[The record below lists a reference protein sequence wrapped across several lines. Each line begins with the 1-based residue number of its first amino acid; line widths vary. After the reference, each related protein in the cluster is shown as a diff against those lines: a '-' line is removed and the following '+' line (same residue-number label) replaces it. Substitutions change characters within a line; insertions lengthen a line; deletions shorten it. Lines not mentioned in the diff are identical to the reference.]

1 MMKKIM
7 KKLVSPA
14 LLAVILICVLSVTAS
29 AELIPTKKSWT
40 VSFTEKKVMVSD
52 FKTKEMDDEVYG
64 LQPGD
69 YTDIVLNLK
78 NDYDETVDW
87 YMTNKV
93 LKSLEDTRADDT
105 GLQGGAYSYILTFK
119 NTSTGKETVL
129 FSSDRVGG
137 EGESKA
143 GVGLHQATGALQDW
157 FYLDTFKK
165 GEGGTLTLRVA
176 LEGETQGNDY
186 QDTLAQLQM
195 QFAVELRP
203 AYEEPTPPPEDK
215 TTTTTTTTTTKTTTK
230 SDSST
235 SSSSTKHTTHT
246 STTHREIVKTGD
258 YTDTIPYIIAAGVS
272 GLVFLLLA
280 LYSLRERRKQK
291 GGQA

>member
-7 KKLVSPA
+7 KTIISPA
-14 LLAVILICVLSVTAS
+14 LLVWLLICTFSVTAF

-40 VSFTEKKVMVSD
+40 VSFTENKTMVSD

-78 NDYDETVDW
+78 NEYNQTVDW
-87 YMTNKV
+87 YMKNQVIKT
-93 LKSLEDTRADDT
+93 LEETRAKDT
-105 GLQGGAYSYILTFK
+105 GLAGGAYSYILTFK
-119 NTSTGKETVL
+119 NTSTNKETVL

-137 EGESKA
+137 EGESNA

-186 QDTLAQLQM
+186 QDTLAQLKM
-195 QFAVELRP
+195 QFAVELR
-203 AYEEPTPPPEDK
+203 ETPDNPDNPDNPEK
-215 TTTTTTTTTTKTTTK
+215 EKEKEKETVTTKETIKNT
-230 SDSST
+230 SSST
-235 SSSSTKHTTHT
+235 SKSTV
-246 STTHREIVKTGD
+246 VKTGD
-258 YTDTIPYIIAAGVS
+258 YTDTIPYILAAGVS
-272 GLVFLLLA
+272 GLAFLLLA
-280 LYSLRERRKQK
+280 LYSRRERNKQK

>member
-14 LLAVILICVLSVTAS
+14 LLAAALICALSVTAF
-29 AELIPTKKSWT
+29 AELIPTKKSWS

-52 FKTKEMDDEVYG
+52 FKTKEMDDQVYG

-93 LKSLEDTRADDT
+93 LKSLEDTRAEDT

-137 EGESKA
+137 EGESKS

-186 QDTLAQLQM
+186 QDTLADLQM
-195 QFAVELRP
+195 NFAVELSN
-203 AYEEPTPPPEDK
+203 EE
-215 TTTTTTTTTTKTTTK
+215 TTTTATSTTGSSTTTTGSSTTTTR
-230 SDSST
+230 SNSTTST
-235 SSSSTKHTTHT
+235 SR
-246 STTHREIVKTGD
+246 STTVVRTGD
-258 YTDTIPYIIAAGVS
+258 QNDLFPYFLAAGIS
-272 GLVFLLLA
+272 GAVLMVLA
-280 LYSLRERRKQK
+280 CYGVYRRRKDK
-291 GGQA
+291 EGGAA

>member
-7 KKLVSPA
+7 KKLISPA
-14 LLAVILICVLSVTAS
+14 LLAAVLICALAVTAS

-78 NDYDETVDW
+78 NDYNETVDW

-129 FSSDRVGG
+129 FSSDRIGG
-137 EGESKA
+137 DGESKA

-203 AYEEPTPPPEDK
+203 AYEEPDNPPAEDK
-215 TTTTTTTTTTKTTTK
+215 TTTTTTTTTKTTTEK
-230 SDSST
+230 S
-235 SSSSTKHTTHT
+235 SSSSTKHTSS
-246 STTHREIVKTGD
+246 STTTHHEIVKTGD

>member
-1 MMKKIM
+1 MKKIM

-14 LLAVILICVLSVTAS
+14 LLAAILICAFSVKAF
-29 AELIPTKKSWT
+29 AELIPTEKSWS

-52 FKTKEMDDEVYG
+52 FKTKEMDDQVYG

-93 LKSLEDTRADDT
+93 LKSLEDTRAEDT

-137 EGESKA
+137 EGESKS

-176 LEGETQGNDY
+176 LEGETQGKRLSGY
-186 QDTLAQLQM
+186 PGTAQM

-203 AYEEPTPPPEDK
+203 AYDEPD
-215 TTTTTTTTTTKTTTK
+215 TTTTTTTTTRTTTATSTTTTRTTTK
-230 SDSST
+230 D
-235 SSSSTKHTTHT
+235 SSSSSSKHTTHT

-280 LYSLRERRKQK
+280 FYSLKERRKQK

>member
-14 LLAVILICVLSVTAS
+14 LLAAVLICALSVTAF
-29 AELIPTKKSWT
+29 AELIPTEKSWS

-52 FKTKEMDDEVYG
+52 FKTKEMDDQVYG

-93 LKSLEDTRADDT
+93 LKSLEDTRAEDT

-137 EGESKA
+137 EGESKS

-186 QDTLAQLQM
+186 QDTLAQHL
-195 QFAVELRP
+195 
-203 AYEEPTPPPEDK
+203 YY
-215 TTTTTTTTTTKTTTK
+215 
-230 SDSST
+230 T
-235 SSSSTKHTTHT
+235 S
-246 STTHREIVKTGD
+246 
-258 YTDTIPYIIAAGVS
+258 
-272 GLVFLLLA
+272 
-280 LYSLRERRKQK
+280 
-291 GGQA
+291 

>member
-1 MMKKIM
+1 
-7 KKLVSPA
+7 
-14 LLAVILICVLSVTAS
+14 
-29 AELIPTKKSWT
+29 
-40 VSFTEKKVMVSD
+40 MVSD
-52 FKTKEMDDEVYG
+52 FKTKEMDDQVYG

-93 LKSLEDTRADDT
+93 LKSLEDTRAEDT

-137 EGESKA
+137 EGESKS

-165 GEGGTLTLRVA
+165 KARHRAMIIRIPWHSSRCSSRLNSDLLTMSLTQLRRRQRQRERQQQRRRQRQEQRPRTHP
-176 LEGETQGNDY
+176 L
-186 QDTLAQLQM
+186 
-195 QFAVELRP
+195 LRP
-203 AYEEPTPPPEDK
+203 NILRTPLL
-215 TTTTTTTTTTKTTTK
+215 
-230 SDSST
+230 
-235 SSSSTKHTTHT
+235 H
-246 STTHREIVKTGD
+246 IVR
-258 YTDTIPYIIAAGVS
+258 
-272 GLVFLLLA
+272 L
-280 LYSLRERRKQK
+280 
-291 GGQA
+291 